1 MVVGRGVDDSETF
14 NCIKEMFGRI
24 NRDNLLQVLRNS
36 EKKYEVTV
44 PPANLKGYEQILQ
57 IIGKSSSKSVRED
70 AAAFLCMLYINY
82 QGEGVN
88 RYQQPV
94 LPTVRQSYRQGQRRL
109 CSQTVLVTAGPLHH
123 TVGNDE

>member
-82 QGEGVN
+82 QGEGSTGTNSLFFQLCDSLIAKVN
-88 RYQQPV
+88 EDFAAKRY
-94 LPTVRQSYRQGQRRL
+94 S
-109 CSQTVLVTAGPLHH
+109 
-123 TVGNDE
+123 